1 VNREQRGRVELVRTS
16 NECIGDFESTE
27 EALCCPNFRVTG
39 GALCIDHRFA
49 VGKLIRGSRFAKVV
63 VMSER
68 VMSERSS
75 EQIRE
80 LLDSL
85 YRVESGRILATLIR
99 LLGDFD
105 LAEEA
110 MHEAFAAALSLWP
123 RSGVPGNPRPWLI
136 STARFKAI
144 DTLRRRARFDA
155 SQDELVRYLEGQWSS
170 AARSNKNEE
179 DSLEDDRLE
188 DDRLR
193 LIFTCCHP
201 SLAPEARVA
210 LTLREVCGLTTEEIA
225 RAFLT
230 TPRTLAQR
238 IVRAKTK
245 IRETPIPY
253 EVPTPEEL
261 PERLGA
267 VLHVIYLVFNEG
279 YSAAAGAEVTR
290 AELTGEAIRLC
301 RLLMELRPE
310 PVGVGPE
317 IVDPEVIDPEIMGL
331 LSLMLL
337 QESRHAARTSPT
349 GELILLENQDR
360 ALWNKEQIAEG
371 VALLEKALNSRRFGS
386 YTLQAAIAAVH
397 AEAESVAET
406 DWRQIVALYDRLLR
420 IQPSPVVQLNR
431 AVAIAMRDGP
441 EAGLAHIDAV
451 LEHGELADYYLAHSA
466 RADMYRRLGRTAEA
480 RASYEKALALT
491 QQEPERQFLQER
503 IRQLK

>member
-1 VNREQRGRVELVRTS
+1 MTREQRGSVELVRSS

-27 EALCCPNFRVTG
+27 EAFCCPDFRVTTW
-39 GALCIDHRFA
+39 ALCIDPPFA
-49 VGKLIRGSRFAKVV
+49 KLIRGSWFAKVV

-68 VMSERSS
+68 ST

-85 YRVESGRILATLIR
+85 YRVDSGRILATLIR

-155 SQDELVRYLEGQWSS
+155 SQDELVRYLEAQWSS
-170 AARSNKNEE
+170 AERSNEE
-179 DSLEDDRLE
+179 DSLE

-201 SLAPEARVA
+201 SLAPEAHVA

-225 RAFLT
+225 KAFLI

-238 IVRAKTK
+238 IVRAKAK

-253 EVPTPEEL
+253 EVPTPQEL

-267 VLHVIYLVFNEG
+267 VLQVIYLVFNEG

-290 AELTGEAIRLC
+290 AELTGEAIRLG
-301 RLLMELRPE
+301 RLLTELRPE
-310 PVGVGPE
+310 P
-317 IVDPEVIDPEIMGL
+317 EVIGL

-337 QESRHAARTSPT
+337 QESRCAARTSPT

-360 ALWNKEQIAEG
+360 SLWNREQIAEG
-371 VALLEKALNSRRFGS
+371 VALLEKALKSRRFGA

-397 AEAESVAET
+397 AEAESVAAT
-406 DWRQIVALYDRLLR
+406 DWRQIVALYNQLVR
-420 IQPSPVVQLNR
+420 IQPSPVVHLNR
-431 AVAIAMRDGP
+431 AVAIAMWDGP

-451 LEHGELADYYLAHSA
+451 LEHGELANYYLAHSA

-480 RASYEKALALT
+480 RSSYEKALALT

>member
-1 VNREQRGRVELVRTS
+1 LACCSDCLRHDLGAS
-16 NECIGDFESTE
+16 IDP
-27 EALCCPNFRVTG
+27 AL
-39 GALCIDHRFA
+39 A
-49 VGKLIRGSRFAKVV
+49 KLIRGSWFAKVV
-63 VMSER
+63 GMPECST
-68 VMSERSS
+68 
-75 EQIRE
+75 EQVRE

-85 YRVESGRILATLIR
+85 YRVDSGRILATLIR

-110 MHEAFAAALSLWP
+110 MHEAFAAALGLWP
-123 RSGVPGNPRPWLI
+123 SSGVPDSPRPWLI

-144 DTLRRRARFDA
+144 DTLRRRTRFDA
-155 SQDELVRYLEGQWSS
+155 SQGELVRHLEAQRSS
-170 AARSNKNEE
+170 AERSNEE
-179 DSLEDDRLE
+179 ESLE

-210 LTLREVCGLTTEEIA
+210 LTLREVCGLTTEEIGK
-225 RAFLT
+225 AFLT

-238 IVRAKTK
+238 IVRAKAK
-245 IRETPIPY
+245 IREAPIPY
-253 EVPTPEEL
+253 EVPTPQEL

-267 VLHVIYLVFNEG
+267 VLQVVYLVFNEG

-290 AELTGEAIRLC
+290 AELTGEAIRLG
-301 RLLMELRPE
+301 RLLTELRPE
-310 PVGVGPE
+310 P
-317 IVDPEVIDPEIMGL
+317 EVVGL

-337 QESRHAARTSPT
+337 HESRRAARASPT

-360 ALWNKEQIAEG
+360 SLWNREQIAEG
-371 VALLEKALNSRRFGS
+371 VALLEQALKSRRFGS

-397 AEAESVAET
+397 AEAESVAAT
-406 DWRQIVALYDRLLR
+406 DWRQIVALYDELVR

-441 EAGLAHIDAV
+441 ESGLAHIDAV
-451 LEHGELADYYLAHSA
+451 LEQGELANYYLAHSA
-466 RADMYRRLGRTAEA
+466 RADMCRRLGRTAEA
-480 RASYEKALALT
+480 RSAYEKALALT
-491 QQEPERQFLQER
+491 QQAPERQFLQER

>member
-1 VNREQRGRVELVRTS
+1 
-16 NECIGDFESTE
+16 
-27 EALCCPNFRVTG
+27 
-39 GALCIDHRFA
+39 
-49 VGKLIRGSRFAKVV
+49 
-63 VMSER
+63 
-68 VMSERSS
+68 MSERST

-85 YRVESGRILATLIR
+85 YRVDSGRILATLIR

-155 SQDELVRYLEGQWSS
+155 SQDELVRYLEAQGSS
-170 AARSNKNEE
+170 AERSKEE
-179 DSLEDDRLE
+179 DSLE

-201 SLAPEARVA
+201 SLAPEAHVA

-225 RAFLT
+225 KAFLT

-238 IVRAKTK
+238 IVRAKAK

-253 EVPTPEEL
+253 EVPTPQEL

-267 VLHVIYLVFNEG
+267 VLQVIYLVFNEG

-290 AELTGEAIRLC
+290 AELTGEAIRLG

-310 PVGVGPE
+310 PEGVILGSE
-317 IVDPEVIDPEIMGL
+317 ITGL

-337 QESRHAARTSPT
+337 QESRRAARTSPT

-360 ALWNKEQIAEG
+360 SLWNREQIAEG
-371 VALLEKALNSRRFGS
+371 VALLEKALKSRRFGS

-397 AEAESVAET
+397 AEAESVAAT
-406 DWRQIVALYDRLLR
+406 DWRQIVALYDRLVR

-441 EAGLAHIDAV
+441 EAGLTHIDAV
-451 LEHGELADYYLAHSA
+451 LEHGELANYYLAHSA

-480 RASYEKALALT
+480 RSSYEKALALT
-491 QQEPERQFLQER
+491 QQEPERQFLQAER
-503 IRQLK
+503 IRQLKYQFAPKTGLTSSQITH